1 MATCFEIIEDLRPF
15 DLAKFG
21 QRFQLDDDLFI
32 TNKVGS
38 IRSPKLSSFVKHG
51 HLCLRAEWDLSVGEF
66 KFESLLIKEAQESR
80 TRVLYEL
87 QERPRLFGKFDHPCN
102 TA

>member
-1 MATCFEIIEDLRPF
+1 
-15 DLAKFG
+15 
-21 QRFQLDDDLFI
+21 
-32 TNKVGS
+32 
-38 IRSPKLSSFVKHG
+38 
-51 HLCLRAEWDLSVGEF
+51 LRAEWDLSVGEF